1 MGHVIVT
8 GAAGGIGQA
17 LVRAFSESGHPVIGV
32 DLTAKP
38 AGLPIAHYIECD
50 LACTVAEPAYANEV
64 FSTIRTALG
73 KQPLDA
79 LINNAAVQIL
89 GKVEDLDR
97 DAWHRTLDV
106 NLLAPFLWAQAF
118 LPELEE
124 AKGCVLNMSSI
135 HARLTK
141 SKFVAYATSKAALS
155 GMTRAMAIE
164 LGSRVRVNA
173 IEPAAIDTPMLQA
186 GFSGNPAGYE
196 LLKYCHP
203 SRCVGSTDG
212 LARLVVAIT
221 QLEDGF
227 ANGSIVRFDGGI
239 GAQLHDPRTLDV
251 SCEDSG

>member
-1 MGHVIVT
+1 MGYVIVT

-17 LVRAFSESGHPVIGV
+17 LVRAFAEAGYPVIGV
-32 DLTAKP
+32 DLAAKP
-38 AGLPIAHYIECD
+38 ERLPTAHYIQCD
-50 LACTVAEPAYANEV
+50 LARTVAEPTYAEEI
-64 FSTIRTALG
+64 FSTIRTTLDG
-73 KQPLDA
+73 QPFDA

-89 GKVEDLDR
+89 GKVEGLNR

-106 NLLAPFLWAQAF
+106 NLLAPFLWAQAL

-124 AKGCVLNMSSI
+124 AKGCVLNISSI

-141 SKFVAYATSKAALS
+141 PEFVAYATSKAALS

-173 IEPAAIDTPMLQA
+173 IEPAAIDTPMLLA
-186 GFSGNPAGYE
+186 GFNGNPAGYE

-212 LARLVVAIT
+212 LARLAVAIT

-239 GAQLHDPRTLDV
+239 GAQLHDPRTLYV